1 MAGALAV
8 IAEINEKRATAVSE
22 EIMKDGGEA
31 LAVTTDV
38 ADPAS
43 IDEMI
48 EVVEDQ
54 YGRIDVLINNAGI
67 FSTLEMRPFDQIPLE
82 EWDRVLRVNLTG
94 PFLCARA
101 VLPAMRR
108 ARWGRIINVAS
119 GAVRLGRPNYLHYIA
134 TKGGTGRDEPV
145 DGARA
150 RRRRHH
156 RERHPAG
163 RNLYRDRAQN
173 GDAGAKGAHHWDA
186 VHPTRRD
193 SGRPCG
199 SCAVS
204 GLGSICLCHWS
215 EYQSRW
221 RRDRIMSGTPIV
233 AIVAPGNM
241 GAGIGRRLTENKVT
255 VLTSLAGRSEE
266 SAKRAREAGIQPVEE
281 HALAEADFLLSII
294 PPGDA
299 LDLARRLAPVLT
311 ASNRKLIYVECNAV
325 SPATMQKIAKEIAA
339 TGCPFVGAGIIG
351 PPPKPGSANTKI
363 YASGPAAADLAR
375 LNDYGLIVRVLDGPV
390 TAASALKMSYAG
402 ITKGFTALGATM
414 MLAATRGGSAEALRN
429 ELAESRPDLLRYL
442 SNQIPSMYS
451 KAYRWVAELD
461 EIASFIGDERA
472 EHEMLVAA
480 ARLYERIAD
489 DFEKDK
495 SEIGAL
501 ARFLNKS

>member
-1 MAGALAV
+1 
-8 IAEINEKRATAVSE
+8 
-22 EIMKDGGEA
+22 
-31 LAVTTDV
+31 
-38 ADPAS
+38 
-43 IDEMI
+43 
-48 EVVEDQ
+48 
-54 YGRIDVLINNAGI
+54 
-67 FSTLEMRPFDQIPLE
+67 
-82 EWDRVLRVNLTG
+82 
-94 PFLCARA
+94 
-101 VLPAMRR
+101 
-108 ARWGRIINVAS
+108 
-119 GAVRLGRPNYLHYIA
+119 
-134 TKGGTGRDEPV
+134 
-145 DGARA
+145 
-150 RRRRHH
+150 
-156 RERHPAG
+156 
-163 RNLYRDRAQN
+163 
-173 GDAGAKGAHHWDA
+173 
-186 VHPTRRD
+186 
-193 SGRPCG
+193 
-199 SCAVS
+199 
-204 GLGSICLCHWS
+204 
-215 EYQSRW
+215 
-221 RRDRIMSGTPIV
+221 MSGTPIV

-325 SPATMQKIAKEIAA
+325 SPATLQKIAKEIAA

-451 KAYRWVAELD
+451 KAYRWVAEVD